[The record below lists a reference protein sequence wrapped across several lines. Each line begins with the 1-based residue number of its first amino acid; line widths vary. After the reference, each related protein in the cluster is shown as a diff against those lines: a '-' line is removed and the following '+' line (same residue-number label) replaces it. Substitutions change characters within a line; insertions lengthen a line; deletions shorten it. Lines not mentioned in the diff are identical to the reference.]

1 MRITTMTSDKE
12 IDKTPHIR
20 LICYP
25 HDLDTGVKTTVDIM
39 DIDIG
44 RDELVDIFESF
55 MKSLG
60 YYFDE
65 DV

>member
-1 MRITTMTSDKE
+1 MTSDKE

-39 DIDIG
+39 DI
-44 RDELVDIFESF
+44 L
-55 MKSLG
+55 MKP
-60 YYFDE
+60 DVE
-65 DV
+65 DRKSVV

>member
-1 MRITTMTSDKE
+1 MMSDKE
-12 IDKTPHIR
+12 TDKTPHIS

-25 HDLDTGVKTTVDIM
+25 HNPNTGVKTTVDIM
-39 DIDIG
+39 DVDIG